1 VSRQSGGKWVQMLVW
16 TDPALVAFAKIVI
29 RLLNFYL
36 PCTQPFLLRFE
47 IEQVVI
53 LIAMTV
59 HDPETEE
66 FNPVMIGTI
75 LAKKVVPD
83 LFAVLCGW
91 RRNSLF
97 LASRERQERENNK
110 SCDSNPHMPLL
121 IPEFWMRNQEP
132 VGHILGG
139 VPNWVLSL
147 ASEGGRSPNRPNSRV
162 SFGLSPKSSTSP
174 QAGPSLSR
182 HEQGIYV
189 ASAFARH

>member
-1 VSRQSGGKWVQMLVW
+1 MLVW

-36 PCTQPFLLRFE
+36 PRTQPFLLRFE
-47 IEQVVI
+47 IKQVVI

-59 HDPETEE
+59 HNLETEE
-66 FNPVMIGTI
+66 FNPVMIGAI

-97 LASRERQERENNK
+97 LASRERQERGNDK
-110 SCDSNPHMPLL
+110 SCDSKPHMPFV

-132 VGHILGG
+132 VGYILGG
-139 VPNWVLSL
+139 S
-147 ASEGGRSPNRPNSRV
+147 
-162 SFGLSPKSSTSP
+162 
-174 QAGPSLSR
+174 
-182 HEQGIYV
+182 
-189 ASAFARH
+189 